1 MIPDYHSLIF
11 WWFRMIIRWSFDD
24 SRFSFI
30 VRLMTLDY
38 SSLIIWWHHWPKHKL
53 QDEYF
58 RCWRGSTQIDTC
70 KCQHITEHKITR
82 SQDQKAKL
90 WNSKVFLNVEKLWN
104 SEFFLNLE
112 SELFKFFISSS
123 GCILVIRQNIIMLIR
138 RGECQW
144 NNTRIKSTLPQGDQK
159 QPTNLIFLKG
169 WWVLMFSGKNYYLGG
184 TV

>member
-1 MIPDYHSLIF
+1 MIPDYHSLIV
-11 WWFRMIIRWSFDD
+11 WWFRMIIRWSFDY

-38 SSLIIWWHHWPKHKL
+38 SSLIIWWHHRPKHKL

-90 WNSKVFLNVEKLWN
+90 WNSKVFLN
-104 SEFFLNLE
+104 LE
-112 SELFKFFISSS
+112 SELFKFVISSS

-159 QPTNLIFLKG
+159 QPPSMIFLKS
-169 WWVLMFSGKNYYLGG
+169 WWVLIFSEKATISVGQGK
-184 TV
+184 TVQEKL